1 MGTAQY
7 AVSNFTVDD
16 PSTIKAKIDGNSEVL
31 RRVGSAYQCYANT
44 PAAMNVKV
52 AAGAILPFGSLV
64 ENAIQTSSTITA
76 PAGNPR
82 IDRVVI
88 DSITGVMSVVTGT
101 EAASPVAPAIPAGKL
116 PVAQIA
122 LTVGMGNIPNTAITD
137 ERSAGVPS
145 RCGEVVHWP
154 GLAPIPGTAFECD
167 GTAYSRTTFAQ
178 LAAMMVK
185 SATAT
190 ITIASPG
197 VVTWNAHGLK
207 NNFPIKFTTTGALPT
222 GLLVGRTYWI
232 KNAAANTFE
241 LSLIPGAASIDT
253 SGSQSGTHT
262 AICAPFGD
270 GDGSTTFNVPNYV
283 DRVPIGYGAATTAES
298 FAAADVTTGTDAI
311 AIQDNVVKWVT
322 GMAVVLSTS
331 GTAPTGLTAGNT
343 YYVIRT
349 GADQIK
355 LASSLANA
363 QNGTVID
370 ITGQGTGTHTITH
383 TRPVRGL
390 GEGGGE
396 DGHAMSIT
404 ELLLHFHTTTIPS
417 QPDAGGTAQIQGPAG
432 AASQNPTFASDSK
445 GGNAAMN
452 IMQPFAAGR
461 WIIYFA

>member
-16 PSTIKAKIDGNSEVL
+16 PATIKVKIDGNSEVL

-44 PAAMNVKV
+44 PAAMTVKV
-52 AAGAILPFGSLV
+52 AAGALDVRGVWI
-64 ENAIQTSSTITA
+64 ENGIQTSSTITA
-76 PAGNPR
+76 PASNPR

-88 DSITGVMSVVTGT
+88 DSRTGVAAIVQGT
-101 EAASPVAPAIPAGKL
+101 EAASPVPAAVPPGKL
-116 PVAQIA
+116 AVAQIA
-122 LTVGMGNIPNTAITD
+122 LSVGMGNIPDTAITD
-137 ERSAGVPS
+137 ERMQRSPS
-145 RCGEVVHWP
+145 RTGEVVFWP
-154 GLAPIPGTAFECD
+154 GLNVPAEAFECD
-167 GTAYSRTTFAQ
+167 GVAYSRTTYAALFAE
-178 LAAMMVK
+178 LVK

-241 LSLIPGAASIDT
+241 LALVPGGVSINT
-253 SGSQSGTHT
+253 SGGQSGTHT
-262 AICAPFGD
+262 AICAPCGD
-270 GDGSTTFNVPNYV
+270 GDGSTTFNVPNMI
-283 DRVPIGYGAATTAES
+283 DAVPIGYGAAVVTES
-298 FAAADVTTGTDAI
+298 FAPADVTLGTDAI
-311 AIQDNVVKWVT
+311 TIQDNVVKWVT
-322 GMAVVLSTS
+322 GMLVTLTTT
-331 GTAPTGLTAGNT
+331 GTAPTGLTAGNP

-349 GADQIK
+349 GQGQIK

-370 ITGQGTGTHTITH
+370 ITGQGTGVHTITH
-383 TRPVRGL
+383 SRTVRGL
-390 GEGGGE
+390 GERGGE
-396 DGHAMSIT
+396 DAHAMSLT
-404 ELLLHFHTTTIPS
+404 ELLSHFHNTSFTISNTP
-417 QPDAGGTAQIQGPAG
+417 GGTSQIDANGAG
-432 AASQNPTFASDSK
+432 TIGNVNSNSDSK

-452 IMQPFAAGR
+452 IMQPFGAGR

>member
-16 PSTIKAKIDGNSEVL
+16 PATIKVKIDGNSEVL

-44 PAAMNVKV
+44 PAGMTVKV
-52 AAGAILPFGSLV
+52 AAGALLPFGSLV
-64 ENAIQTSSTITA
+64 ENSIQTSSTITA

-88 DSITGVMSVVTGT
+88 DSLTGVMSLIAGT
-101 EAASPVAPAIPAGKL
+101 EAASPVAPAIPVGKL

-145 RCGEVVHWP
+145 RCGEVVFWP
-154 GLAPIPGTAFECD
+154 GLASVPGTALECD
-167 GTAYSRTTFAQ
+167 GAAYSRTTYAQ
-178 LAAMMVK
+178 LAAMLVK

-190 ITIASPG
+190 MTIASPG

-232 KNAAANTFE
+232 KNVAANTFE
-241 LSLIPGAASIDT
+241 LALVPGAASINT
-253 SGSQSGTHT
+253 SGGQSGVHT
-262 AICAPFGD
+262 AICAPHGD
-270 GDGSTTFNVPNYV
+270 GDGSTTFNAPDFV
-283 DRVPIGYGAATTAES
+283 DGVPIGYGAGVVAES
-298 FAAADVTTGTDAI
+298 FAPADVTTGTDAI
-311 AIQDNVVKWVT
+311 TIQDNVSKWNT
-322 GMAVVLSTS
+322 GMAVIFTTS
-331 GTAPTGLTAGNT
+331 GGAPAGLTNGNP
-343 YYVIRT
+343 YFVVRT
-349 GADQIK
+349 GQGQIK

-370 ITGQGTGTHTITH
+370 ITTQGTGVHTITH
-383 TRPVRGL
+383 SRLIRGL

-396 DGHAMSIT
+396 DAHAMSLS
-404 ELLLHFHTTTIPS
+404 EMLSHFHTRVFAAGNGVG
-417 QPDAGGTAQIQGPAG
+417 AGGDF
-432 AASQNPTFASDSK
+432 PTGNHVTDPSYNTDSK

-452 IMQPFAAGR
+452 IMGPFRAGR